1 MFFQSR
7 NSHTVP
13 LFKEPKIFKSFDVTS
28 KSLRRSLLPSIF
40 HNWFKFSFESD
51 SHDSKWSNLGYLKIT
66 SYRTKTYSRYL
77 MFVNLIY
84 VWNQLQSCNQNVIFH

>member
-1 MFFQSR
+1 M
-7 NSHTVP
+7 
-13 LFKEPKIFKSFDVTS
+13 PKIFKSFDMTALENGIFIS
-28 KSLRRSLLPSIF
+28 KSLRGSLLPYIF
-40 HNWFKFSFESD
+40 NNWFKFSFESD

-84 VWNQLQSCNQNVIFH
+84 V